1 MMCTKRGVMTK
12 TAWIILLAGC
22 PGPDT
27 NPPVLWLAPDQNETH
42 VKLID
47 HEPPPY

>member
-1 MMCTKRGVMTK
+1 MKRALALLV
-12 TAWIILLAGC
+12 LAGC
-22 PGPDT
+22 PSSDPNG
-27 NPPVLWLAPDQNETH
+27 NPSTLWLAPDQNETH